1 MDEQYAWLYEEEED
15 RIRAAEEIL
24 NRPSR
29 LDREILARS
38 ARAELL
44 RRSANR
50 FGTRMQKD
58 RVISTPDPTRAQALL
73 AEAVDE
79 EREALR
85 LEEERELAY
94 LAAAEHIARAESP
107 EAQKVLEL
115 RYLERWTWDAIGAE
129 TRYSKAQL
137 FRLRRRGLEEM
148 ARPRP

>member
-1 MDEQYAWLYEEEED
+1 MDEQYAWLYEDEED

-50 FGTRMQKD
+50 FGTRMTKD
-58 RVISTPDPTRAQALL
+58 RVISTPDPARAQTLL

-79 EREALR
+79 EREVLR
-85 LEEERELAY
+85 LEEEREQSY
-94 LAAAEHIARAESP
+94 LAAAEHIARVKSP
-107 EAQKVLEL
+107 EGQRVLEL

-129 TRYSKAQL
+129 TRYSRAQL